1 MARPLRA
8 LTGGGRDPFLAA
20 PWLAIALFAAPL
32 GTGLAG
38 TLLPAFGWLPG
49 LGGTPLSIEPWQRL
63 LAAPELAGAVR
74 VTLSS
79 GLLGTAGALALAVLL
94 VAGLHARP
102 VFALLRPCLLPLL
115 AIPHL
120 ALAVG
125 LAFLLAPSGWIARLA
140 ALPLG
145 WALPPDRATVNDPAG
160 LALALGLAVKEA
172 PFLALVLLA
181 AAGQVRAPRQ
191 VAVARSL
198 GYGPGEAWLK
208 VVLPQLYPLVRLPLF
223 AVFAYSMSVVDV
235 AIVLGPATPPPLA
248 PLILRWLND
257 PDLSLRFPAA
267 AAALLLVVLLAAA
280 LAAWH
285 GLERALARWLRP
297 SLGRGAAP
305 RCEPWLGVGGGLA
318 AATVVGLGLLALLA
332 LCVWSFAGRWEFPA
346 FLPETWSTRPW
357 SRALPLLGG
366 PLWSTVWIAAL
377 CALVALVLV
386 IACVEHE
393 ALAGR
398 RPTHRVL
405 ALAYL
410 PLLVPQLAFLFGF
423 AVLLAYLRL
432 DGTALAVVW
441 AHLVFV
447 LPYTLL
453 LLREPWLALDPRFAR
468 TAHALGKGELTV
480 LLHIKLP
487 ILLRPVLIAMAIGI
501 AVSAAQYLTT
511 LFAGAGRV
519 PTLATETLA
528 MASAGDRRSAAVG
541 GLILAL
547 LPLTAIAVATS
558 WPRLRARR
566 RRGLA

>member
-8 LTGGGRDPFLAA
+8 LTRGGRDPFLAA

-38 TLLPAFGWLPG
+38 TLLPAFGWLPA
-49 LGGTPLSIEPWQRL
+49 LGGAAFGVAPWQRL
-63 LAAPELAGAVR
+63 LAMPELAGAVR
-74 VTLSS
+74 VTLTS
-79 GLLGTAGALALAVLL
+79 GVLGTLGALALAVIF

-102 VFALLRPCLLPLL
+102 VFAWLRPCLLPLL

-120 ALAVG
+120 ALAIG
-125 LAFLLAPSGWIARLA
+125 LAFLLAPSGWVARLV

-145 WALPPDRATVNDPAG
+145 WDRPPDLATVNDPAG
-160 LALALGLAVKEA
+160 LALALGLALKEA
-172 PFLALVLLA
+172 PFLALMLLA
-181 AAGQVRAPRQ
+181 AAGQVEAPRQ
-191 VAVARSL
+191 LAVARSL

-208 VVLPQLYPLVRLPLF
+208 VLLPQLYPQLRLPLF
-223 AVFAYSMSVVDV
+223 AVFAYSLSVVDV

-267 AAALLLVVLLAAA
+267 AAALLLVVLLAVS
-280 LAAWH
+280 LGGWR

-305 RCEPWLGVGGGLA
+305 RCEPLLRVGGALSA
-318 AATVVGLGLLALLA
+318 VSVVGLGLLGMLA
-332 LCVWSFAGRWEFPA
+332 LSLWSFAGRWEFPA
-346 FLPETWSTRPW
+346 LLPEAWSTRSW

-366 PLWSTVWIAAL
+366 PLWTTVWIAAL
-377 CALVALVLV
+377 CAVVALVLV

-393 ALAGR
+393 ALGGR

-480 LLHIKLP
+480 LVRVKLP
-487 ILLRPVLIAMAIGI
+487 ILLRPVLIAAAIG
-501 AVSAAQYLTT
+501 VSVSTAQFLTT
-511 LFAGAGRV
+511 LFAGGGRV

-541 GLILAL
+541 GLVLAL
-547 LPLTAIAVATS
+547 LPLVAIALATA

-566 RRGLA
+566 RQGLP

>member
-8 LTGGGRDPFLAA
+8 LTRGGRDPFLAA

-38 TLLPAFGWLPG
+38 TLLPAFGWLPA
-49 LGGTPLSIEPWQRL
+49 LGGAAFGVAPWQRL
-63 LAAPELAGAVR
+63 LAMPELAGAVR
-74 VTLSS
+74 VTLTS
-79 GLLGTAGALALAVLL
+79 GVLGTLGALALAVIF

-102 VFALLRPCLLPLL
+102 VFAWLRPCLLPLL

-120 ALAVG
+120 ALAIG
-125 LAFLLAPSGWIARLA
+125 LAFLLAPSGWVARLV

-145 WALPPDRATVNDPAG
+145 WDRPPDLATVNDPAG
-160 LALALGLAVKEA
+160 LALALGLALKEA
-172 PFLALVLLA
+172 PFLALMLLA
-181 AAGQVRAPRQ
+181 AAGQVEAPRQ
-191 VAVARSL
+191 LAVARSL

-208 VVLPQLYPLVRLPLF
+208 VLLPQLYPQLRLPLF
-223 AVFAYSMSVVDV
+223 AVFAYSLSVVDV

-267 AAALLLVVLLAAA
+267 AAALLLVVLLAVS
-280 LAAWH
+280 LGGWR

-305 RCEPWLGVGGGLA
+305 RCEPLLRVGGALSA
-318 AATVVGLGLLALLA
+318 VSVVGLGLLGMLALL
-332 LCVWSFAGRWEFPA
+332 LWSFAGRWEFPA
-346 FLPETWSTRPW
+346 LLPEAWSTRSW

-366 PLWSTVWIAAL
+366 PLWTTVWIAAL
-377 CALVALVLV
+377 CAVVALVLV

-393 ALAGR
+393 ALGGR

-480 LLHIKLP
+480 LVRVKLP
-487 ILLRPVLIAMAIGI
+487 ILLRPVLIAAAIG
-501 AVSAAQYLTT
+501 VSVSTAQFLTT
-511 LFAGAGRV
+511 LFAGGGRV

-541 GLILAL
+541 GLVLAL
-547 LPLTAIAVATS
+547 LPLVAIALATA

-566 RRGLA
+566 RQGLP